1 MIDVKCVKKTLVTQ
15 RYSRE
20 PLFPSPSSLL
30 ERGSAFVQ
38 LHGFLIRGPG
48 AEVYSV
54 LRFTSVCISDPFF
67 AGLFCSKMA
76 ILSAILLA
84 SL

>member
-54 LRFTSVCISDPFF
+54 LRFTSVCISDPFLQDF
-67 AGLFCSKMA
+67 FCSEMA
-76 ILSAILLA
+76 LFLIS
-84 SL
+84 